1 MRKQA
6 NRKVPQKRMC
16 LRSLR
21 KKTEHGMGAFGS
33 ACVRTALVLSLAAGG
48 LALPSAAFPVMA
60 ETAADISESASGNV
74 TDQSDSLDAAV
85 WTDTSVTSV
94 DYNNLEQ
101 LVQNNRSLKNALDNY
116 TSSRETY
123 ENMLKILEDE
133 RVDDLQR
140 NGDYMKF
147 MQEKYE
153 DDAEAK
159 ATYKMNASML
169 NMSISQITK
178 QLESQESKTQT
189 TSRQK
194 TIDSYVL
201 TAQSLMRTY
210 NQMNTK
216 AQAEEKNYQ
225 AAQSSYQAA
234 MKKQSAGMATA
245 ADVMAA
251 SDTMQS
257 AKNRYESYRQ
267 QASNARFNLLSALGL
282 DTGADIA
289 IGSVPLP
296 ELAAIEAVDFN
307 SDMEQAI
314 GNSSSVQNA
323 RHQSAG
329 TATEISVK
337 SDQESQAEGTVRSRM
352 QSLYDQ
358 LKAAKLQYDGAEAAY
373 QSASITYA
381 SLQKKQQAGMLNQS
395 DYLQGVADYYSA
407 LDAKETGVVNLNQAW
422 ETYNWTVKGVS

>member
-6 NRKVPQKRMC
+6 NRKVPQRRMC

-21 KKTEHGMGAFGS
+21 KKAEYGRDIFGS
-33 ACVRTALVLSLAAGG
+33 ACVRAALVLSLAAGA
-48 LALPSAAFPVMA
+48 LTLPSAAFPVMA
-60 ETAADISESASGNV
+60 ETAADASESASGNV
-74 TDQSDSLDAAV
+74 VDQSDSLETAVQTDALV
-85 WTDTSVTSV
+85 ISV

-101 LVQNNRSLKNALDNY
+101 LVQNNRNLKNALDNY
-116 TSSRETY
+116 TSNKETY
-123 ENMLKILEDE
+123 ESMLKTLEDE
-133 RVDDLQR
+133 R
-140 NGDYMKF
+140 DYMKF

-153 DDAEAK
+153 DDAETK

-169 NMSISQITK
+169 NMSISQISK

-216 AQAEEKNYQ
+216 TQAEEKNYQ

-234 MKKQSAGMATA
+234 LKKQSAGIATA

-282 DTGADIA
+282 DTSADIA

-296 ELAAIEAVDFN
+296 DLSAIDVVDFN
-307 SDMEQAI
+307 TDVEQAV

-352 QSLYDQ
+352 QSLYEQ
-358 LKAAKLQYDGAEAAY
+358 LKAAKLQYEGAEAAY
-373 QSASITYA
+373 QSASITYT
-381 SLQKKQQAGMLNQS
+381 SLQKKQQAGMLGQS

-407 LDAKETGVVNLNQAW
+407 LDAKETAVVQLNQAW

>member
-1 MRKQA
+1 MKRK
-6 NRKVPQKRMC
+6 
-16 LRSLR
+16 
-21 KKTEHGMGAFGS
+21 MGIA
-33 ACVRTALVLSLAAGG
+33 
-48 LALPSAAFPVMA
+48 LALFLSASAQMLPAAAFLVMA
-60 ETAADISESASGNV
+60 ETESATEV
-74 TDQSDSLDAAV
+74 SDSTDGQSSGAESETAV
-85 WTDTSVTSV
+85 SVTAV

-101 LVQNNRSLKNALDNY
+101 LVQNNRNLKNALDNY
-116 TSSRETY
+116 TSNKETY
-123 ENMLKILEDE
+123 ENMLKTLKDE
-133 RVDDLQR
+133 R
-140 NGDYMKF
+140 DYMRF

-189 TSRQK
+189 ISRQK
-194 TIDSYVL
+194 TIDGYVL

-225 AAQSSYQAA
+225 AAQSSYQAVL
-234 MKKQSAGMATA
+234 KKQSAGMATA

-251 SDTMQS
+251 ADTMNS

-282 DTGADIA
+282 DTSADIA

-296 ELAAIEAVDFN
+296 DLAAIDAVDFN
-307 SDMEQAI
+307 ADVEQAV
-314 GNSSSVQNA
+314 GNSASVQNA

-329 TATEISVK
+329 TATQISVK
-337 SDQESQAEGTVRSRM
+337 SDQESQAEGTVRSQM

-358 LKAAKLQYDGAEAAY
+358 LKAAKLQYEGAEDAY
-373 QSASITYA
+373 QSASIAYT
-381 SLQKKQQAGMLNQS
+381 SLQKKQQAGMLSQS

-407 LDAKETGVVNLNQAW
+407 LDARETAVVNLNQAW

>member
-21 KKTEHGMGAFGS
+21 KKAEYGRDIFGS
-33 ACVRTALVLSLAAGG
+33 ACVRAALVLSLAAGA
-48 LALPSAAFPVMA
+48 LTLPSAAFPVMA
-60 ETAADISESASGNV
+60 ETAADASESASGNV
-74 TDQSDSLDAAV
+74 VDQSDSLDTAV
-85 WTDTSVTSV
+85 QTDTSVTCV

-101 LVQNNRSLKNALDNY
+101 LVQNNRNLKNALDNY
-116 TSSRETY
+116 TSNKETY
-123 ENMLKILEDE
+123 ENMLKTLEDE
-133 RVDDLQR
+133 R
-140 NGDYMKF
+140 DYMKF

-251 SDTMQS
+251 ADTMQS

-282 DTGADIA
+282 DTCVGIA

-296 ELAAIEAVDFN
+296 DLAAIEAVDFN

-373 QSASITYA
+373 HSASITYA
-381 SLQKKQQAGMLNQS
+381 SLQKKQQAGMLSQS

-407 LDAKETGVVNLNQAW
+407 LDAKETAVVQLNQAW

>member
-33 ACVRTALVLSLAAGG
+33 ACARTALVLSLAAGA

-60 ETAADISESASGNV
+60 ETAADVSESASGNV
-74 TDQSDSLDAAV
+74 TDQSDSLDTAV
-85 WTDTSVTSV
+85 QTDTSVTCV

-101 LVQNNRSLKNALDNY
+101 LVQNNRNLKNALDNY
-116 TSSRETY
+116 TSNKETY
-123 ENMLKILEDE
+123 ESMLKTLEDE
-133 RVDDLQR
+133 R
-140 NGDYMKF
+140 DYMKF

-153 DDAEAK
+153 DDAETK

-296 ELAAIEAVDFN
+296 DLAAIEAVDFN

-358 LKAAKLQYDGAEAAY
+358 LKAAKLQYDGAEDAY

-381 SLQKKQQAGMLNQS
+381 SLQKKQQAGMLSQN
-395 DYLQGVADYYSA
+395 DYQQGVADYYSA
-407 LDAKETGVVNLNQAW
+407 LDAKETAVVNLNQAW

>member
-6 NRKVPQKRMC
+6 NRRVPQKRMC

-48 LALPSAAFPVMA
+48 LALPSTAFPVMA
-60 ETAADISESASGNV
+60 ETVADVSESASGNV
-74 TDQSDSLDAAV
+74 TDQSDSLDTAV
-85 WTDTSVTSV
+85 QTDTSVTCV

-101 LVQNNRSLKNALDNY
+101 LVQNNRNLKNALDNY
-116 TSSRETY
+116 TSSKETY
-123 ENMLKILEDE
+123 ENMLKTLEDE
-133 RVDDLQR
+133 R
-140 NGDYMKF
+140 DYMKF

-234 MKKQSAGMATA
+234 LKKQSAGMATA

-257 AKNRYESYRQ
+257 AKNRYESYQQ

-282 DTGADIA
+282 DTSVGVA

-296 ELAAIEAVDFN
+296 DLAAIEAVDFN

-329 TATEISVK
+329 TAMEISVK

-381 SLQKKQQAGMLNQS
+381 SLQKKQQAGMLGQS

-407 LDAKETGVVNLNQAW
+407 LDAKETAVVNLNQAW

>member
-6 NRKVPQKRMC
+6 DRKVPQKRMC

-60 ETAADISESASGNV
+60 ETAADVSESASGNV
-74 TDQSDSLDAAV
+74 TDQTDSLDAADQ
-85 WTDTSVTSV
+85 TNTSVTCV

-101 LVQNNRSLKNALDNY
+101 LVQNNRNLKNALDNY
-116 TSSRETY
+116 TSNKETY
-123 ENMLKILEDE
+123 ENMLKTLEDE
-133 RVDDLQR
+133 R
-140 NGDYMKF
+140 DYMKF

-234 MKKQSAGMATA
+234 LKKQSAGMATA

-282 DTGADIA
+282 DTSVGIA

-296 ELAAIEAVDFN
+296 DLAAIEAVDFN

-358 LKAAKLQYDGAEAAY
+358 LKAAKLQYDGAEDAY

-381 SLQKKQQAGMLNQS
+381 SLQKKQQAGMLSQS

-407 LDAKETGVVNLNQAW
+407 LDARETAVVNLNQAW

>member
-6 NRKVPQKRMC
+6 NRKVPQRRMC

-60 ETAADISESASGNV
+60 ETAADASESASGNV
-74 TDQSDSLDAAV
+74 VDQSDSLETAVQTDALV
-85 WTDTSVTSV
+85 ISV

-101 LVQNNRSLKNALDNY
+101 LVQNNRNLKNALDNY
-116 TSSRETY
+116 TSNKETY
-123 ENMLKILEDE
+123 ESMLKTLEDE
-133 RVDDLQR
+133 R
-140 NGDYMKF
+140 DYMKF

-153 DDAEAK
+153 DDAETK

-169 NMSISQITK
+169 NMSISQISK

-216 AQAEEKNYQ
+216 TQAEEKNYQ

-234 MKKQSAGMATA
+234 LKKQSAGIATA

-282 DTGADIA
+282 DTSADIS

-296 ELAAIEAVDFN
+296 DLSAIDAVDFN
-307 SDMEQAI
+307 TDVEQAV
-314 GNSSSVQNA
+314 GNSASVQNT

-352 QSLYDQ
+352 QSLYEQ
-358 LKAAKLQYDGAEAAY
+358 LKAAKLQYEGAEAAY
-373 QSASITYA
+373 QSASITYT
-381 SLQKKQQAGMLNQS
+381 SLQKKQQAGMLGQS

-407 LDAKETGVVNLNQAW
+407 LDAKETAVVQLNQAW

>member
-21 KKTEHGMGAFGS
+21 KKAEYGRDIFGS
-33 ACVRTALVLSLAAGG
+33 ACVRAALVLSLAAGA
-48 LALPSAAFPVMA
+48 LTLPSAAFPVMA
-60 ETAADISESASGNV
+60 ETAADASESASGNV
-74 TDQSDSLDAAV
+74 VDQSDSLDTAV
-85 WTDTSVTSV
+85 QTDTSVTCV

-101 LVQNNRSLKNALDNY
+101 LVQNNRNLKNALDNY
-116 TSSRETY
+116 TSNKETY
-123 ENMLKILEDE
+123 ENMLKTLEDE
-133 RVDDLQR
+133 R
-140 NGDYMKF
+140 DYMKF

-282 DTGADIA
+282 DTCVGIA

-296 ELAAIEAVDFN
+296 DLAAIEAVDFN

-381 SLQKKQQAGMLNQS
+381 SLQKKQQAGMLSQS

-407 LDAKETGVVNLNQAW
+407 LDAKETAVVNLNQAW

>member
-6 NRKVPQKRMC
+6 DRKVPQKRIC

-60 ETAADISESASGNV
+60 ETAADVSESVSGNV
-74 TDQSDSLDAAV
+74 EDQSDSLETAVQTDA
-85 WTDTSVTSV
+85 SVTSV

-123 ENMLKILEDE
+123 ENMLKTLEDE
-133 RVDDLQR
+133 R
-140 NGDYMKF
+140 DYMKF

-234 MKKQSAGMATA
+234 LKKQSAGMATA

-282 DTGADIA
+282 DTSADIA

-296 ELAAIEAVDFN
+296 DLSAIDVVDFN
-307 SDMEQAI
+307 TDVEQAV

-358 LKAAKLQYDGAEAAY
+358 LKAAKLQYEGAEAAY

-381 SLQKKQQAGMLNQS
+381 SLQKKQQAGMLSQN

-407 LDAKETGVVNLNQAW
+407 LDAKETAVVNLNQAW

>member
-6 NRKVPQKRMC
+6 DRKVPQKRMC

-60 ETAADISESASGNV
+60 ETAADVSESASGNV
-74 TDQSDSLDAAV
+74 VDQSDSLETAVQTDA
-85 WTDTSVTSV
+85 SVISV

-101 LVQNNRSLKNALDNY
+101 LVQNNRNLKNALDNY
-116 TSSRETY
+116 TSNKETY
-123 ENMLKILEDE
+123 ESMLKTLEDE
-133 RVDDLQR
+133 R
-140 NGDYMKF
+140 DYMKF

-153 DDAEAK
+153 DDAETK

-216 AQAEEKNYQ
+216 TQAEEKNYQ

-234 MKKQSAGMATA
+234 LKKQSAGIATA
-245 ADVMAA
+245 ADVMEA

-296 ELAAIEAVDFN
+296 DLAAIEAVDFN

-323 RHQSAG
+323 RHQSAE

-358 LKAAKLQYDGAEAAY
+358 LKAAKLQYDGAEDAY

-381 SLQKKQQAGMLNQS
+381 SLQKKQQAGMLSQN
-395 DYLQGVADYYSA
+395 DYQQGVADYYSA
-407 LDAKETGVVNLNQAW
+407 LDAKETAVVQLNQAW
-422 ETYNWTVKGVS
+422 ETYNWTVKGVP

>member
-6 NRKVPQKRMC
+6 DRKVPQKRMC

-60 ETAADISESASGNV
+60 ETAADVSESVSGNV
-74 TDQSDSLDAAV
+74 EDQSDSLETAVQTDA
-85 WTDTSVTSV
+85 SVTSV

-123 ENMLKILEDE
+123 ENMLKTLEDE
-133 RVDDLQR
+133 R
-140 NGDYMKF
+140 DYMKF

-178 QLESQESKTQT
+178 QLESQESKIQT

-225 AAQSSYQAA
+225 AAQSSYQAVL
-234 MKKQSAGMATA
+234 KKQSAGMATA
-245 ADVMAA
+245 ADVMTA

-282 DTGADIA
+282 DTSADIA

-296 ELAAIEAVDFN
+296 DLSAIDVVDFN
-307 SDMEQAI
+307 TDVEQAV

-352 QSLYDQ
+352 QSLYEQ
-358 LKAAKLQYDGAEAAY
+358 LKAAKLQYEGAEAAY

-381 SLQKKQQAGMLNQS
+381 SLQKKQQAGMLSQS
-395 DYLQGVADYYSA
+395 DYLQGVVDYYSA
-407 LDAKETGVVNLNQAW
+407 LDAKETAVVNLNQAW

>member
-6 NRKVPQKRMC
+6 DRKVPQKRMC

-60 ETAADISESASGNV
+60 ETAADVSESASGNV
-74 TDQSDSLDAAV
+74 TDQTDSLDAADQ
-85 WTDTSVTSV
+85 TNTSVTCV

-101 LVQNNRSLKNALDNY
+101 LVQNNRNLKNALDNY
-116 TSSRETY
+116 TSNKETY
-123 ENMLKILEDE
+123 ENMLKTLEDE
-133 RVDDLQR
+133 R
-140 NGDYMKF
+140 DYMKF

-234 MKKQSAGMATA
+234 LKKQSAGMATA

-282 DTGADIA
+282 DTSVGIA

-296 ELAAIEAVDFN
+296 DLAAIEAVDFN

-323 RHQSAG
+323 RHQNAG

-381 SLQKKQQAGMLNQS
+381 SLQKKQQAGMLSQS

-407 LDAKETGVVNLNQAW
+407 LDAKETAVVNLNQAW

>member
-6 NRKVPQKRMC
+6 NRKVPQRRMC

-21 KKTEHGMGAFGS
+21 KKAEYGRDIFGS
-33 ACVRTALVLSLAAGG
+33 ACVRAALVLSLAAGA
-48 LALPSAAFPVMA
+48 LTLPSAAFPVMA
-60 ETAADISESASGNV
+60 ETAADASESASGNV
-74 TDQSDSLDAAV
+74 VDQSDSLDTAV
-85 WTDTSVTSV
+85 QTDTSVTCV

-101 LVQNNRSLKNALDNY
+101 LVQNNRNLKNALDNY
-116 TSSRETY
+116 TSNKETY
-123 ENMLKILEDE
+123 ENMLKTLEDE
-133 RVDDLQR
+133 R
-140 NGDYMKF
+140 DYMKF

-234 MKKQSAGMATA
+234 MKKQSAGMATT
-245 ADVMAA
+245 ADVMEA

-282 DTGADIA
+282 DTCVGIA

-296 ELAAIEAVDFN
+296 DLAAIEAVDFN

-373 QSASITYA
+373 HSASITYA
-381 SLQKKQQAGMLNQS
+381 SLQKKQQAGMLSQS
-395 DYLQGVADYYSA
+395 DYLQSVADYYSA
-407 LDAKETGVVNLNQAW
+407 LDAKETAVVQLNQAW

>member
-6 NRKVPQKRMC
+6 DRKVPQKRMC

-48 LALPSAAFPVMA
+48 LALPSAAFLVMA
-60 ETAADISESASGNV
+60 ETAADVSESASGNV
-74 TDQSDSLDAAV
+74 TDQSDSLDTAV
-85 WTDTSVTSV
+85 QTDTSVTCV

-101 LVQNNRSLKNALDNY
+101 LVQNNRNLKNALDNY
-116 TSSRETY
+116 TSNKETY
-123 ENMLKILEDE
+123 ENMLKTLEDE
-133 RVDDLQR
+133 R
-140 NGDYMKF
+140 DYMKF

-178 QLESQESKTQT
+178 QLESQESKLQT

-234 MKKQSAGMATA
+234 LKKQSAGMATA

-257 AKNRYESYRQ
+257 AKNRYESYQQ

-282 DTGADIA
+282 DTSVGVA

-296 ELAAIEAVDFN
+296 DLAAIEAVDFN

-358 LKAAKLQYDGAEAAY
+358 LKAAKLQYEGAEDAY

-381 SLQKKQQAGMLNQS
+381 SLQKKQQAGMLGQS

-407 LDAKETGVVNLNQAW
+407 LDARETAVVNLNQAW

>member
-6 NRKVPQKRMC
+6 DRKVPQKRMY

-21 KKTEHGMGAFGS
+21 KKAEYGMDIFGS
-33 ACVRTALVLSLAAGG
+33 ACVRAALVLSLAAGA
-48 LALPSAAFPVMA
+48 LTLPSAAFPVLA
-60 ETAADISESASGNV
+60 ETAADASESASGNV
-74 TDQSDSLDAAV
+74 ADRSDSLETAVQTDA
-85 WTDTSVTSV
+85 SVTSV

-123 ENMLKILEDE
+123 ENMLKTLEDE
-133 RVDDLQR
+133 R
-140 NGDYMKF
+140 DYMKF

-178 QLESQESKTQT
+178 QLESQESKIQT

-225 AAQSSYQAA
+225 AAQSSYQAVL
-234 MKKQSAGMATA
+234 KKQSAGMATA
-245 ADVMAA
+245 ADVMTA

-282 DTGADIA
+282 DTSADIA

-296 ELAAIEAVDFN
+296 DLSAIDVVDFN
-307 SDMEQAI
+307 TDVEQAV

-352 QSLYDQ
+352 QSLYEQ
-358 LKAAKLQYDGAEAAY
+358 LKAAKLQYEGAEAAY

-381 SLQKKQQAGMLNQS
+381 SLQKKQQAGMLSQS

-407 LDAKETGVVNLNQAW
+407 LDAKETAVVNLNQAW

>member
-6 NRKVPQKRMC
+6 DRKVPQKRMC

-60 ETAADISESASGNV
+60 ETAADVSESASGNV
-74 TDQSDSLDAAV
+74 TDQSDSLDTAV
-85 WTDTSVTSV
+85 WTDTSVTRV

-101 LVQNNRSLKNALDNY
+101 LVQNNRNLKNALDNY
-116 TSSRETY
+116 TSNKETY
-123 ENMLKILEDE
+123 ENMLKTLEDE
-133 RVDDLQR
+133 R
-140 NGDYMKF
+140 DYMKF

-234 MKKQSAGMATA
+234 LKKQSAGMATA

-282 DTGADIA
+282 DTSADIA

-296 ELAAIEAVDFN
+296 DLAAIEAVDFN

-358 LKAAKLQYDGAEAAY
+358 LKAAKLQYEGAEDAY

-381 SLQKKQQAGMLNQS
+381 SLQKKQQAGMLSQS

-407 LDAKETGVVNLNQAW
+407 LDAKETAVVNLNQAW

>member
-1 MRKQA
+1 MKKQA

-16 LRSLR
+16 LRSLQ
-21 KKTEHGMGAFGS
+21 KKAWHGMDTFGS
-33 ACVRTALVLSLAAGG
+33 ACARAALILSLAAGA

-60 ETAADISESASGNV
+60 ETTEAAASVISVEY
-74 TDQSDSLDAAV
+74 D
-85 WTDTSVTSV
+85 
-94 DYNNLEQ
+94 NLEQ
-101 LVQNNRSLKNALDNY
+101 LVQNNRNLKNALDNY
-116 TSSRETY
+116 TSNKETF
-123 ENMLKILEDE
+123 ENMLKTLEDE
-133 RVDDLQR
+133 R
-140 NGDYMKF
+140 DYMKF

-153 DDAEAK
+153 DEPETK

-178 QLESQESKTQT
+178 QLEAQESKTQT
-189 TSRQK
+189 SSRQK
-194 TIDSYVL
+194 TIDGYVL

-210 NQMNTK
+210 DQMTTK

-225 AAQSSYQAA
+225 AAQSSYQATL
-234 MKKQSAGMATA
+234 KKQSAGMATA

-251 SDTMQS
+251 ADTMNS

-282 DTGADIA
+282 DTSADIS

-296 ELAAIEAVDFN
+296 DLAAIDAVDFN
-307 SDMEQAI
+307 ADVEQAV
-314 GNSSSVQNA
+314 GNSASVQNA

-337 SDQESQAEGTVRSRM
+337 SDQETQAEGTVCSQM
-352 QSLYDQ
+352 QSLYEQ
-358 LKAAKLQYDGAEAAY
+358 LKATKLQYEGAEDAY
-373 QSASITYA
+373 QSASILYF
-381 SLQKKQQAGMLNQS
+381 SLQKKQEAGMLSQS

-407 LDAKETGVVNLNQAW
+407 LDARETAGVNLNQAW

>member
-6 NRKVPQKRMC
+6 NRKVPQRRMC

-21 KKTEHGMGAFGS
+21 KKAEYGRDIFGS
-33 ACVRTALVLSLAAGG
+33 ACVRAALVLSLAAGA
-48 LALPSAAFPVMA
+48 LTLPSAAFPVMA
-60 ETAADISESASGNV
+60 ETAADASESASGNV
-74 TDQSDSLDAAV
+74 VDQSDSLETAVQTDA
-85 WTDTSVTSV
+85 SVISV

-101 LVQNNRSLKNALDNY
+101 LVQNNRNLKNALDNY
-116 TSSRETY
+116 TSNKETY
-123 ENMLKILEDE
+123 ESMLKTLEDE
-133 RVDDLQR
+133 R
-140 NGDYMKF
+140 DYMKF

-153 DDAEAK
+153 DDAETK

-216 AQAEEKNYQ
+216 TQAEEKNYQ

-234 MKKQSAGMATA
+234 LKKQSAGIATA
-245 ADVMAA
+245 ADVMEA

-267 QASNARFNLLSALGL
+267 QAANARFNLLSALGL
-282 DTGADIA
+282 DTSADIT

-296 ELAAIEAVDFN
+296 DLSVIDAVDFN
-307 SDMEQAI
+307 TDVEQAI
-314 GNSSSVQNA
+314 GNSVSVQNT

-337 SDQESQAEGTVRSRM
+337 SNQESQAEGTVRSQM

-358 LKAAKLQYDGAEAAY
+358 LKAAKLQYEGAEDAY
-373 QSASITYA
+373 ESASVTYA
-381 SLQKKQQAGMLNQS
+381 SLQKKQQAGMLSQN
-395 DYLQGVADYYSA
+395 DYQQGVADYYSA
-407 LDAKETGVVNLNQAW
+407 LDAKETAVVNLNQAW

>member
-1 MRKQA
+1 MRKQT
-6 NRKVPQKRMC
+6 NRKVPQRRMC

-21 KKTEHGMGAFGS
+21 KKAEYGRDIFGS
-33 ACVRTALVLSLAAGG
+33 ACVRAALVLSLAAGA
-48 LALPSAAFPVMA
+48 LTLPSAAFPVMA
-60 ETAADISESASGNV
+60 ETAADASESTSGNV
-74 TDQSDSLDAAV
+74 VDQSDSLETAVQTDA
-85 WTDTSVTSV
+85 SVISV
-94 DYNNLEQ
+94 DYNNLEH
-101 LVQNNRSLKNALDNY
+101 LVQNNRNLKNALDNY
-116 TSSRETY
+116 TSNKETY
-123 ENMLKILEDE
+123 ENMLKTLEDE
-133 RVDDLQR
+133 R
-140 NGDYMKF
+140 DYMKF

-153 DDAEAK
+153 DDAETK
-159 ATYKMNASML
+159 AIYKMNASML

-216 AQAEEKNYQ
+216 TQAEEKNYE
-225 AAQSSYQAA
+225 AARSSYQVAL
-234 MKKQSAGMATA
+234 KKQSAGMATT
-245 ADVMAA
+245 ADVMEA

-267 QASNARFNLLSALGL
+267 QAANARFNLLSALGL
-282 DTGADIA
+282 DTSADIT

-296 ELAAIEAVDFN
+296 DLSAIDDVDFN
-307 SDMEQAI
+307 TDVEQAI
-314 GNSSSVQNA
+314 GNSASVQNT

-337 SDQESQAEGTVRSRM
+337 SNQESQAEGTVRSQM

-358 LKAAKLQYDGAEAAY
+358 LKAAKLEYEGAEDAY
-373 QSASITYA
+373 ESASITYA
-381 SLQKKQQAGMLNQS
+381 FLQKKQQAGMLSQS

-407 LDAKETGVVNLNQAW
+407 LDAKESAVVQLNQAW

>member
-6 NRKVPQKRMC
+6 DRKVPQKRMC

-60 ETAADISESASGNV
+60 ETAADASESASGNV
-74 TDQSDSLDAAV
+74 VDQSDSLDTAV
-85 WTDTSVTSV
+85 QTDTSVTCV

-101 LVQNNRSLKNALDNY
+101 LVQNNRNLKNALDNY
-116 TSSRETY
+116 TSNKETY
-123 ENMLKILEDE
+123 ENMLKTLEDE
-133 RVDDLQR
+133 R
-140 NGDYMKF
+140 DYMKF

-282 DTGADIA
+282 DTCVGIA

-296 ELAAIEAVDFN
+296 DLAAIEAVDFN

-373 QSASITYA
+373 HSASITYA
-381 SLQKKQQAGMLNQS
+381 SLQKKQQAGMLSQS

-407 LDAKETGVVNLNQAW
+407 LDAKETAVVQLNQAW

>member
-6 NRKVPQKRMC
+6 DRKVPQKRMC

-60 ETAADISESASGNV
+60 ETAADVSESASGNV
-74 TDQSDSLDAAV
+74 TDQSDSLDTAV
-85 WTDTSVTSV
+85 QTDTSVTCV

-101 LVQNNRSLKNALDNY
+101 LVQNNRNLKNALDNY
-116 TSSRETY
+116 TSNKETY
-123 ENMLKILEDE
+123 ENMLKTLEDE
-133 RVDDLQR
+133 R
-140 NGDYMKF
+140 DYMKY

-153 DDAEAK
+153 DDTEAK

-282 DTGADIA
+282 DTCVGIA

-296 ELAAIEAVDFN
+296 DLAAIEAVDFN

-373 QSASITYA
+373 HSASITYA
-381 SLQKKQQAGMLNQS
+381 SLQKKQQAGMLSQS

-407 LDAKETGVVNLNQAW
+407 LDAKETAVVQLNQAW

>member
-6 NRKVPQKRMC
+6 NRKVPQRRMC

-21 KKTEHGMGAFGS
+21 KKAEYGRDIFGS
-33 ACVRTALVLSLAAGG
+33 ACVRAALVLSLAAGA
-48 LALPSAAFPVMA
+48 LTLPSAAFPVMA
-60 ETAADISESASGNV
+60 ETAADASESASGNV
-74 TDQSDSLDAAV
+74 VDQSDSLETAVQTDA
-85 WTDTSVTSV
+85 SVISV

-101 LVQNNRSLKNALDNY
+101 LVQNNRNLKNALDNY

-123 ENMLKILEDE
+123 ESMLKTLEDE
-133 RVDDLQR
+133 R
-140 NGDYMKF
+140 DYMKF

-178 QLESQESKTQT
+178 QLESQESKIQT

-234 MKKQSAGMATA
+234 LKKQSAGMATA

-282 DTGADIA
+282 DTSADIA

-296 ELAAIEAVDFN
+296 DLSAIDVVDFN
-307 SDMEQAI
+307 TDVEQAV

-352 QSLYDQ
+352 QSLYEQ
-358 LKAAKLQYDGAEAAY
+358 LKAAKLQYEGAEAAY

-381 SLQKKQQAGMLNQS
+381 SLQKKQQAGMLGQS

-407 LDAKETGVVNLNQAW
+407 LDARETAVVNLNQAW

>member
-6 NRKVPQKRMC
+6 NRRVPQKRMC

-33 ACVRTALVLSLAAGG
+33 ACARTALVLSLAAGG

-60 ETAADISESASGNV
+60 ETVADVSESASGNV
-74 TDQSDSLDAAV
+74 ADQSDSLETAVQTDA
-85 WTDTSVTSV
+85 SVTSV

-123 ENMLKILEDE
+123 ENMLKTLEDE
-133 RVDDLQR
+133 R
-140 NGDYMKF
+140 DYMKF

-225 AAQSSYQAA
+225 AAQSSYQAVL
-234 MKKQSAGMATA
+234 KKQSAGMATA
-245 ADVMAA
+245 ADVMAV

-282 DTGADIA
+282 DTSADIA

-296 ELAAIEAVDFN
+296 DLSAIDVVDFN
-307 SDMEQAI
+307 TDVEQAV
-314 GNSSSVQNA
+314 GNSASVQNA

-352 QSLYDQ
+352 QSLYEQ
-358 LKAAKLQYDGAEAAY
+358 LKAAKLQYEGAEDAY
-373 QSASITYA
+373 QSASISYS
-381 SLQKKQQAGMLNQS
+381 SLQKKQQAGMLSQS

-407 LDAKETGVVNLNQAW
+407 LDARETAVVNLNQAW

>member
-6 NRKVPQKRMC
+6 DRKVPQKRMC

-60 ETAADISESASGNV
+60 ETAADVSESASGNV
-74 TDQSDSLDAAV
+74 TDQSDSLDTAV
-85 WTDTSVTSV
+85 QTDTSVTCV

-101 LVQNNRSLKNALDNY
+101 LVQNNRNLKNALDNY
-116 TSSRETY
+116 TSNKETY
-123 ENMLKILEDE
+123 ENMLKTLEDE
-133 RVDDLQR
+133 R
-140 NGDYMKF
+140 DYMKF

-282 DTGADIA
+282 DTCVGIA

-296 ELAAIEAVDFN
+296 DLAAIEAVDFN

-337 SDQESQAEGTVRSRM
+337 SDQESQADGTVRSRM

-381 SLQKKQQAGMLNQS
+381 SLQKKQQAGMLSQS
-395 DYLQGVADYYSA
+395 DYLQCVADYYSA
-407 LDAKETGVVNLNQAW
+407 LDARETAVVNLNQAW

>member
-6 NRKVPQKRMC
+6 DRKVPQKRMC

-60 ETAADISESASGNV
+60 ETAADASESASGNV
-74 TDQSDSLDAAV
+74 VDQSDSLETAVQTDA
-85 WTDTSVTSV
+85 SVISV

-101 LVQNNRSLKNALDNY
+101 LVQNNRNLKNALDNY
-116 TSSRETY
+116 TSNKETY
-123 ENMLKILEDE
+123 ENMLKTLEDE
-133 RVDDLQR
+133 R
-140 NGDYMKF
+140 DYMKF

-234 MKKQSAGMATA
+234 LKKQSAGMATA

-282 DTGADIA
+282 DTSVGIA

-296 ELAAIEAVDFN
+296 DLAAIEAVDFN

-329 TATEISVK
+329 TAMEISVK
-337 SDQESQAEGTVRSRM
+337 SDQESQAEGTVRSQM

-358 LKAAKLQYDGAEAAY
+358 LKAARLQYEGAEDAY

-381 SLQKKQQAGMLNQS
+381 SLQKKQQAGMLSQS

-407 LDAKETGVVNLNQAW
+407 LDARETAVVNLNQAW

>member
-6 NRKVPQKRMC
+6 DRKVPQKRMC

-60 ETAADISESASGNV
+60 ETAADVSESASGNV
-74 TDQSDSLDAAV
+74 TDQSDSLDTAV
-85 WTDTSVTSV
+85 QTDTSVTCV

-101 LVQNNRSLKNALDNY
+101 LVQNNRNLKNALDNY
-116 TSSRETY
+116 TSNKETY
-123 ENMLKILEDE
+123 ENMLKTLEDE
-133 RVDDLQR
+133 R
-140 NGDYMKF
+140 DYMKF

-225 AAQSSYQAA
+225 AAQSSYQEA

-296 ELAAIEAVDFN
+296 DLAAIEAVDFN

-407 LDAKETGVVNLNQAW
+407 LDAKETAVVNLNQAW

>member
-6 NRKVPQKRMC
+6 DRKVPQKRMC

-33 ACVRTALVLSLAAGG
+33 ACVRIALVLSLAAGG

-60 ETAADISESASGNV
+60 ETAADVSESASGNV
-74 TDQSDSLDAAV
+74 TDQTDSLDAADQ
-85 WTDTSVTSV
+85 TDTSVTCV

-101 LVQNNRSLKNALDNY
+101 LVQNNRNLKNALDNY
-116 TSSRETY
+116 TSNKETY
-123 ENMLKILEDE
+123 ENMLKTLEDE
-133 RVDDLQR
+133 R
-140 NGDYMKF
+140 DYMKF

-225 AAQSSYQAA
+225 AAQSSSQAA
-234 MKKQSAGMATA
+234 LKKQSAGMATA

-257 AKNRYESYRQ
+257 AKNRDEPYRQ
-267 QASNARFNLLSALGL
+267 QAANARFNLLSALGL

-296 ELAAIEAVDFN
+296 DLAAIEAVDFN

-381 SLQKKQQAGMLNQS
+381 SLQKKQQAGMLGQS

-407 LDAKETGVVNLNQAW
+407 LDAKETAVVNLNQAW

>member
-6 NRKVPQKRMC
+6 DRKVPQKRMC

-33 ACVRTALVLSLAAGG
+33 ACVRTALVLSLAAGA

-60 ETAADISESASGNV
+60 ETAADASESASGNV
-74 TDQSDSLDAAV
+74 ADRSDSLETAVQTDA
-85 WTDTSVTSV
+85 SVTSV

-101 LVQNNRSLKNALDNY
+101 LVQNNRNLKNALDNY

-123 ENMLKILEDE
+123 ESMLKTLEDE
-133 RVDDLQR
+133 R
-140 NGDYMKF
+140 DYMKF

-178 QLESQESKTQT
+178 QLESQESKIQT

-234 MKKQSAGMATA
+234 LKKQSAGMATA

-282 DTGADIA
+282 DTSVGIA

-296 ELAAIEAVDFN
+296 DLAAIEAVDFN

-329 TATEISVK
+329 TAMEISVK

-358 LKAAKLQYDGAEAAY
+358 LKAAKLQYDGAEDAY

-381 SLQKKQQAGMLNQS
+381 SLQKKQQAGMLSQS

-407 LDAKETGVVNLNQAW
+407 LDAKETAVVNLNQAW
-422 ETYNWTVKGVS
+422 ETYNWTVKGVP

>member
-6 NRKVPQKRMC
+6 DRKVPQKRMC

-48 LALPSAAFPVMA
+48 LALPSAAFLVMA
-60 ETAADISESASGNV
+60 ETAADVSESASGNV
-74 TDQSDSLDAAV
+74 TDQSDSLDTAV
-85 WTDTSVTSV
+85 QTDTSVTCV

-101 LVQNNRSLKNALDNY
+101 LVQNNRNLKNALDNY
-116 TSSRETY
+116 TSNKETY
-123 ENMLKILEDE
+123 ENMLKTLEDE
-133 RVDDLQR
+133 R
-140 NGDYMKF
+140 DYMKF

-178 QLESQESKTQT
+178 QLESQESKIQT

-282 DTGADIA
+282 DTSVGIA

-296 ELAAIEAVDFN
+296 DLAAIEAVDFN

-314 GNSSSVQNA
+314 GNSASVQNA

-358 LKAAKLQYDGAEAAY
+358 LKAARLQYEGAEDAY

-381 SLQKKQQAGMLNQS
+381 SLQKKQQAGMLSQN

-407 LDAKETGVVNLNQAW
+407 LDAKETAVVNLNQAW

>member
-6 NRKVPQKRMC
+6 DRKVPQKRMC

-60 ETAADISESASGNV
+60 ETAADVSESVSGNV
-74 TDQSDSLDAAV
+74 EDQSDSLETAVQTDA
-85 WTDTSVTSV
+85 SVTSV

-123 ENMLKILEDE
+123 ENMLKTLEDE
-133 RVDDLQR
+133 R
-140 NGDYMKF
+140 DYMKF

-225 AAQSSYQAA
+225 AAQSSYQAVL
-234 MKKQSAGMATA
+234 KKQSAGMATA
-245 ADVMAA
+245 ADVMTA

-282 DTGADIA
+282 DTSADIA

-296 ELAAIEAVDFN
+296 DLSAIDVVDFN
-307 SDMEQAI
+307 TDVEQAV

-352 QSLYDQ
+352 QSLYEQ
-358 LKAAKLQYDGAEAAY
+358 LKAAKLQYEGAEAAY

-381 SLQKKQQAGMLNQS
+381 SLQKKQQAGMLSQS
-395 DYLQGVADYYSA
+395 DYLQGVVDYYSA
-407 LDAKETGVVNLNQAW
+407 LDAKETAVVNLNQAW

>member
-6 NRKVPQKRMC
+6 DRKVPQKRMY

-21 KKTEHGMGAFGS
+21 KKTEYGRDIFGS
-33 ACVRTALVLSLAAGG
+33 ACVRTALVLSLAAGA

-60 ETAADISESASGNV
+60 ETAADVSESVSGNV
-74 TDQSDSLDAAV
+74 EDQSDSLETAVQTDA
-85 WTDTSVTSV
+85 SVTSV

-123 ENMLKILEDE
+123 ENMLKTLEDE
-133 RVDDLQR
+133 R
-140 NGDYMKF
+140 DYMKF

-178 QLESQESKTQT
+178 QLESQESKIQT

-225 AAQSSYQAA
+225 AAQSSYQAVL
-234 MKKQSAGMATA
+234 KKQSAGMATA
-245 ADVMAA
+245 ADVMTA

-282 DTGADIA
+282 DTSADIA

-296 ELAAIEAVDFN
+296 DLSAIDVVDFN
-307 SDMEQAI
+307 TDVEQAV

-352 QSLYDQ
+352 QSLYEQ
-358 LKAAKLQYDGAEAAY
+358 LKAAKLQYEGAEAAY

-381 SLQKKQQAGMLNQS
+381 SLQKKQQAGMLSQS
-395 DYLQGVADYYSA
+395 DYLQGVVDYYSA
-407 LDAKETGVVNLNQAW
+407 LDAKETAVVNLNQAW

>member
-6 NRKVPQKRMC
+6 DRKVPQKRMC

-60 ETAADISESASGNV
+60 ETAADVSESASGNV
-74 TDQSDSLDAAV
+74 TDQTDSLDAADQ
-85 WTDTSVTSV
+85 TNTSVTCV

-101 LVQNNRSLKNALDNY
+101 LVQNNRNLKNALDNY
-116 TSSRETY
+116 TSNKETY
-123 ENMLKILEDE
+123 ENMLKTLEDE
-133 RVDDLQR
+133 R
-140 NGDYMKF
+140 DYMKF

-234 MKKQSAGMATA
+234 LKKQSAGMATA

-282 DTGADIA
+282 DTSVGIA

-296 ELAAIEAVDFN
+296 DLAAIEAVDFN

-329 TATEISVK
+329 TAMEISVK

-358 LKAAKLQYDGAEAAY
+358 LKAAKLQYDGAEDAY

-381 SLQKKQQAGMLNQS
+381 SLQKKQQAGMLSQN
-395 DYLQGVADYYSA
+395 DYQQGVADYYSA
-407 LDAKETGVVNLNQAW
+407 LDAKETAVVNLNQAW

>member
-6 NRKVPQKRMC
+6 DRRVPQKRMC

-60 ETAADISESASGNV
+60 ETVADVSESASGNV
-74 TDQSDSLDAAV
+74 ADQSDSLETAVQTDA
-85 WTDTSVTSV
+85 SVTSV

-123 ENMLKILEDE
+123 ENMLKTLEDE
-133 RVDDLQR
+133 R
-140 NGDYMKF
+140 DYMKF

-210 NQMNTK
+210 NQMNSK

-225 AAQSSYQAA
+225 AAQSSYQAVL
-234 MKKQSAGMATA
+234 KKQSAGMATA

-282 DTGADIA
+282 DTSADIS

-296 ELAAIEAVDFN
+296 DLSAIDAVDFN
-307 SDMEQAI
+307 ADVEQAV
-314 GNSSSVQNA
+314 GNSASVQNA

-329 TATEISVK
+329 TATQISVK
-337 SDQESQAEGTVRSRM
+337 SDQESQAEGTVRSQM

-358 LKAAKLQYDGAEAAY
+358 LKAAKLQYEGAEDAY
-373 QSASITYA
+373 QSASIAYT
-381 SLQKKQQAGMLNQS
+381 SLQKKQQAGMLSQS

-407 LDAKETGVVNLNQAW
+407 LDARETAVVNLNQAW

>member
-6 NRKVPQKRMC
+6 DRKVPQKRMC

-60 ETAADISESASGNV
+60 ETAADVSESASGNV
-74 TDQSDSLDAAV
+74 TDQSDSLDTAV
-85 WTDTSVTSV
+85 QTDTSVTCV

-101 LVQNNRSLKNALDNY
+101 LVQNNRNLKNALDNY
-116 TSSRETY
+116 TSNKETY
-123 ENMLKILEDE
+123 ENMLKTLEDE
-133 RVDDLQR
+133 R
-140 NGDYMKF
+140 DYMKF

-296 ELAAIEAVDFN
+296 DLAAIEAVDFN

-358 LKAAKLQYDGAEAAY
+358 LKAAKLQYDGAEDAY

-381 SLQKKQQAGMLNQS
+381 SLQKKQQAGMLSQS

-407 LDAKETGVVNLNQAW
+407 LDAKETAVVQLNQAW

>member
-6 NRKVPQKRMC
+6 DRKVPQKRMC

-60 ETAADISESASGNV
+60 ETAADVSESASGNV
-74 TDQSDSLDAAV
+74 TDQSDSLDTAV
-85 WTDTSVTSV
+85 QTDTSVTCV

-101 LVQNNRSLKNALDNY
+101 LVQNNRNLKNALDNY
-116 TSSRETY
+116 TSNKETY
-123 ENMLKILEDE
+123 ENMLKTLEDE
-133 RVDDLQR
+133 R
-140 NGDYMKF
+140 DYMKF

-201 TAQSLMRTY
+201 AAQSLMRTY

-234 MKKQSAGMATA
+234 LKKQSAGMATA

-282 DTGADIA
+282 DTSVGIA

-296 ELAAIEAVDFN
+296 DLAAIEAVDFN

-358 LKAAKLQYDGAEAAY
+358 LKAAKLQYDGAEDAY

-381 SLQKKQQAGMLNQS
+381 SLQKKQQAGMLSQS

-407 LDAKETGVVNLNQAW
+407 LDAKETAVVNLNQAW